1 MVLNSP
7 FLVHHPG
14 IKTKEMGTKN
24 QNKTLEDKQ
33 TDFIHTTVLP
43 ELRLLHGDR
52 KGCHL

>member
-14 IKTKEMGTKN
+14 IKTTEMGTKN
-24 QNKTLEDKQ
+24 QNKTLEDTQ
-33 TDFIHTTVLP
+33 TTFIKETVLP

-52 KGCHL
+52 KGCQL